1 MSDGR
6 CPGSGTSSSMTA
18 GVPAAFSSSAEEVE
32 RPSRRHHREHQ
43 RHEENGLCAVHDDG
57 QECAAVALCGSLVAG
72 SRGRRCIM
80 ILTQLIMVAIMTMT
94 PTHRARRHSICQVE
108 LGM

>member
-1 MSDGR
+1 
-6 CPGSGTSSSMTA
+6 MTGA
-18 GVPAAFSSSAEEVE
+18 CRRPFRVVRKRVE
-32 RPSRRHHREHQ
+32 TPSRQHYREHQ
-43 RHEENGLCAVHDDG
+43 RHEEDGLCAVHDDG

-108 LGM
+108 LGMSTS